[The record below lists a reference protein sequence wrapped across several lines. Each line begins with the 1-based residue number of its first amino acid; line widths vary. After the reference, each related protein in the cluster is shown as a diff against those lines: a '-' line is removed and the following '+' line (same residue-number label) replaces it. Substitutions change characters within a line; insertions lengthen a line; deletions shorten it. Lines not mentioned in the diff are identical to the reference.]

1 MNVNEQTSIGC
12 VNSQQGLNFRK
23 ESKYLK
29 SHLEKKCDNKLTI
42 PAKKLMIEAT
52 WEWNP

>member
-1 MNVNEQTSIGC
+1 MNVNEQTSIG
-12 VNSQQGLNFRK
+12 LWIPNFRK

-29 SHLEKKCDNKLTI
+29 PLGKKCDNKLTI

-52 WEWNP
+52 

>member
-1 MNVNEQTSIGC
+1 
-12 VNSQQGLNFRK
+12 VNSQQGLNFRE

-29 SHLEKKCDNKLTI
+29 PLGKKCDNKLTI